1 MSAQSPVEIT
11 RDNGQYTAIDTETGT
26 TGRGKTRAMALIALG
41 AALGGATE
49 LPIEEPNEAANLEEA
64 LREMSARTQ
73 NRFAEEGVTEEDVE
87 DAIEWARS

>member
-11 RDNGQYTAIDTETGT
+11 RDNGQYTAVDTETGT

-49 LPIEEPNEAANLEEA
+49 FPIEEPSEAGTLKEE
-64 LREMSARTQ
+64 LRQMSTQ
-73 NRFAEEGVTEEDVE
+73 TQKRFEEDGVTEEDVE
-87 DAIEWARS
+87 AAIEWARS